1 MGADHPITMVLLI
14 FICLFGLTTTS
25 KGASFTIYMYYQIC
39 WTSYKLIL
47 TINSE
52 YLVSILLT
60 NFFLVGQKRLE
71 NPKHLE
77 ITIPIYSDLYLIML
91 HRSKFAKLGTKTS
104 WRHLSSMPQWYW
116 LPNRTDL
123 REKYLHKT
131 RTFINSYCE
140 R

>member
-1 MGADHPITMVLLI
+1 MGADHPITMVLFM
-14 FICLFGLTTTS
+14 FICLFGLATTS
-25 KGASFTIYMYYQIC
+25 KGVYYQIC

-71 NPKHLE
+71 YPKHPE

-91 HRSKFAKLGTKTS
+91 HRSKFAKLGTKKS
-104 WRHLSSMPQWYW
+104 WRHLSSMRQWYW

-123 REKYLHKT
+123 REKYLYKT